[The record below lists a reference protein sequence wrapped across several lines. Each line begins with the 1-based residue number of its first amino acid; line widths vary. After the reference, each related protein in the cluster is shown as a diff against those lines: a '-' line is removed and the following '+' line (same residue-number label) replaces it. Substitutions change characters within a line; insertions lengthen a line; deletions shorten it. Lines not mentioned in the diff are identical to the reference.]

1 MDARYGPA
9 PFFRRGPRPECTDH
23 AAGASLSCRRGSGAH
38 NCPPTQHQSGEA
50 GRPSVGCRRSSAPRR
65 PLECFRTRWELCTS
79 VLPSTAAATVPSA
92 RQRRQ
97 RTVPFPRRGVGQR
110 RATSAHTP
118 PGGGVLNGSQ
128 SLVQTFS
135 CYSFCSLLKYRTIA
149 TVLACWLA
157 VLACVPTCSLAS
169 MLLAYSYYSPVVAM
183 QPGLHPGIMYQLI
196 CIRRTWPGSRW
207 EIACPRGVGERSLCR
222 GGCHALAGALEA
234 ARRRRREG
242 RPLREH

>member
-9 PFFRRGPRPECTDH
+9 PFFRRGPRLECTDH
-23 AAGASLSCRRGSGAH
+23 TAGASLSCRRGRRAH

-65 PLECFRTRWELCTS
+65 PLECFRTRWERCTS

-118 PGGGVLNGSQ
+118 PGGGVLNGSLAVSQ
-128 SLVQTFS
+128 SLVQTFL
-135 CYSFCSLLKYRTIA
+135 CYSYSRTVA
-149 TVLACWLA
+149 YSSTQYDCHCAGVLAGCAGW
-157 VLACVPTCSLAS
+157 LACVPTCSSAS
-169 MLLAYSYYSPVVAM
+169 MLLATQV
-183 QPGLHPGIMYQLI
+183 GI
-196 CIRRTWPGSRW
+196 
-207 EIACPRGVGERSLCR
+207 PRPYDC
-222 GGCHALAGALEA
+222 ALVTTLQ
-234 ARRRRREG
+234 
-242 RPLREH
+242 